1 MSWIETV
8 EEKVKAVDVRGL
20 LAMGFY
26 DVNHRRDLCCYLQ
39 GNASQV
45 AIKPE
50 ELLQFEVSRS
60 CCCNMVQYT
69 GKGFVITLVLE
80 KTPVIV

>member
-1 MSWIETV
+1 MKWSEEV

-26 DVNHRRDLCCYLQ
+26 DVNHRRDGCCYLQ

-45 AIKPE
+45 AITPL
-50 ELLQFEVSRS
+50 ELLKFQVSPS
-60 CCCNMVQYT
+60 CCSDMVQYT
-69 GKGFVITLVLE
+69 GENFVITLCLKKE
-80 KTPVIV
+80 L